1 MNQLDILI
9 PFALPPAELARDLL
23 RQSQA
28 PALAMLL
35 GRGKAAPRQA
45 HDPFSRALPHEHW
58 LARRFGLPP
67 APQDSSPAA
76 ASALMQRLGHPPAAG
91 HWFVLHP
98 AHIHVARDHLVLTD
112 WAGLH
117 TSTPSAAS
125 GRNVDIW
132 MPEGP
137 GELAWRKLQNEVQ
150 MQWFAESLNEQ
161 REMRGQKAINSIW
174 IWGGA
179 DAGVRADD
187 AYAQHFGLRGWLRA
201 FGEEG
206 ADGGAAQVAQGSGHR
221 LLVLDALAEA
231 ALAEEWGLWLQHLE
245 HLDREWL
252 APLLVSL
259 KAGSL
264 ESLNLILTGAD
275 RSQEVAV
282 TRGALRRFW
291 RKASLSGLA
300 A

>member
-1 MNQLDILI
+1 
-9 PFALPPAELARDLL
+9 
-23 RQSQA
+23 
-28 PALAMLL
+28 
-35 GRGKAAPRQA
+35 
-45 HDPFSRALPHEHW
+45 
-58 LARRFGLPP
+58 
-67 APQDSSPAA
+67 
-76 ASALMQRLGHPPAAG
+76 
-91 HWFVLHP
+91 
-98 AHIHVARDHLVLTD
+98 
-112 WAGLH
+112 
-117 TSTPSAAS
+117 
-125 GRNVDIW
+125 

-179 DAGVRADD
+179 DAGVRATTPTPS
-187 AYAQHFGLRGWLRA
+187 ASACGWLRA

-245 HLDREWL
+245 HLDRDWL
-252 APLLVSL
+252 APLLGSL

-291 RKASLSGLA
+291 RKASLGA
-300 A
+300 GGA